1 MQQADAAPTRDEAVF
16 RDMPVHKAVITM
28 ALPTVVGQLIVLF
41 YNLADTF
48 FIGRTGNPYMVAAAS
63 LILPVFN
70 ISNAVSDVVGL
81 GGGTLV
87 SRLLGADNRD
97 EAEKVSAFTFSAAG
111 IGAACWSVLVLL
123 CMNPMLKLLGASSE
137 TFAFARTY
145 AFCVVV
151 LGGVPTI
158 LQLTCAQLLRAVG
171 YSRQAGFGI
180 SMGGILNVILDP
192 LFMFV
197 ILPKGNEILGAGIA
211 TMLSNVVTLV
221 FFLIT
226 IRRIQKST
234 VLSLSLRRGMP
245 CRTSIRSVF
254 VNGTP
259 GGISNLLFN
268 FSQVTI
274 NRLMSGY
281 GDIPLAGIGIVL
293 KAERIP
299 LNTGVGIC
307 QGIIPIVAYN
317 YAAGNH
323 DRMNDTIRF
332 SRRLGLGVAAV
343 SIMMYELFAGPIM
356 GMFIPEAETV
366 RIGAGFLRARC
377 LATPFMF
384 MAFHILFSIQAMGEG
399 KVAMALAVIRQLILY
414 IPLLFIMNA
423 LFGMYGLVWA
433 QLIGD
438 AVTDIISYLW
448 FFRILKKDK
457 YDNLG

>member
-1 MQQADAAPTRDEAVF
+1 MFEYTPIPAAVMTLAV
-16 RDMPVHKAVITM
+16 PPIIT
-28 ALPTVVGQLIVLF
+28 QLINII
-41 YNLADTF
+41 YNFADTWYV
-48 FIGRTGNPYMVAAAS
+48 GRTGNAAMVAALSVCMPVFVLLAAVANLFGIGGASVISRALGRKDPHHARKAFAFCFYAGLAAS
-63 LILPVFN
+63 LVYAAVIL
-70 ISNAVSDVVGL
+70 
-81 GGGTLV
+81 
-87 SRLLGADNRD
+87 
-97 EAEKVSAFTFSAAG
+97 
-111 IGAACWSVLVLL
+111 
-123 CMNPMLKLLGASSE
+123 
-137 TFAFARTY
+137 
-145 AFCVVV
+145 
-151 LGGVPTI
+151 
-158 LQLTCAQLLRAVG
+158 LLRARLIPVIGGDDASYPYIYDYMFWTMIIGAVPTVG
-171 YSRQAGFGI
+171 NVLCGHLVRSVGAAKEAGFGM
-180 SMGGILNVILDP
+180 SMGGVLNIILDP

-323 DRMNDTIRF
+323 DRMNETIRF